1 MPRDIF
7 LESGVREMVPTIP
20 EVVKQL
26 RLRLGD
32 TQQRF
37 ANRLNLAISTVVRYE
52 STRPPKGKA
61 LSQLYQLA
69 VDSDLWDVAFMFR
82 RAVEADLGPD
92 ADAEIALLNIEV
104 AQLLFDLTTGKEAP
118 ERKLD
123 RALTWLELLHV
134 RLGRFAPRV
143 PKS

>member
-82 RAVEADLGPD
+82 RAVEA
-92 ADAEIALLNIEV
+92 
-104 AQLLFDLTTGKEAP
+104 
-118 ERKLD
+118 
-123 RALTWLELLHV
+123 
-134 RLGRFAPRV
+134 
-143 PKS
+143 